1 MGPSRVLPPV
11 LTFGILLLIMGSV
24 GAVPLPQAGAGET
37 SNHEVSL
44 YFVALSVGTF
54 VMLLVVLVNC
64 LSCCKEPEI
73 NFKEFGDHFDDE
85 IEFTPPAEDTPS
97 TQSPAEVF
105 TLSVPTVSFPG
116 PSQFQLPQDGS
127 KSQVARHSLS
137 YIQEISN
144 GSFGK
149 ILLGEIYTDSSV
161 ARVIVK
167 ELKAS
172 AGSKEQEQFLKHG
185 EPYCVLQHPNVVQC
199 LGQCVEAIPYLLVFE
214 FCDLGD
220 IKAYL
225 CNEEEKLSG
234 DAEVMLLQRMACE
247 IAAGLAVMHKQNFV
261 HSDVALRNCF
271 LTSDLTVKLGDYGI
285 GYTRYKEDYLE
296 TDDKR
301 IFPLRWTAP
310 ELVTSFQNRLVVA
323 DQTKHSNIWALGVTL
338 WELLNGAAR
347 PYSDLSDGEVL
358 AQVVKEKQV
367 KLPEPE
373 LEQPYSDRWYEVLQF
388 CWLPSDKRITAEEVH
403 RLLTYLRMQSQ
414 RDSEVDFEQR
424 WNSLKPNTNNRPLS
438 TNSAFPILEHF
449 TGDGLNHEM
458 DEVLTVT
465 ETSQGLSFEYV
476 WEAAKHDHYEEQN
489 HTNPDMVVDYKNIFV
504 PVPVNVFEK
513 TSSEPVCEMQDC
525 VSQDDSIIVSGVL
538 PVFDVQKL
546 SGGNEYYI
554 QLEENTQIDR
564 DSYRPPFSSSEIG
577 QQLHLLGKNSQF
589 IVLGDPNFE
598 ESNTDID
605 LFHTG
610 VELKDSTVP
619 EYLHVSSGHVYSSQ
633 RMPTKDNNLEDL
645 VKVNNVFDLPKVN
658 GLHTE
663 ISSSTS
669 GSGILVESNLSL
681 GDMEHKCSGYHKN
694 EIMPQSHF
702 RQVENK
708 ELTDNFL
715 FLQEKNLLR
724 DPLSDQDVTG
734 DFRLELEKGGFM
746 KNILTTLDRNNL
758 DIELQLAENKSNLSP
773 MFDTFGSSVI
783 KGIGPVLEGKILR
796 STSESPSDLLVLAD
810 SSAIGTVP
818 SSETKNSF
826 LHVSDDITSNDDN
839 SIESEGASTDLS
851 PCYTKI
857 QNFSTNIIPVTEIL
871 HFKTKSKT
879 NGMTHQNETP
889 QSNSL
894 SEVKHVATMDGSN
907 CDDPLSQ
914 TSVIKLSSELATETV
929 MSSIETSSQSEI
941 QKAVFSEICAEPVQ
955 FSDSTSQDSVL
966 EDSLSAP
973 SQTLEGSAETPD
985 SLDSLDEHEVLGS
998 SGIQSPNALLPPD
1011 KPADSGYETENLESP
1026 EWTSH
1031 TTSAGSP
1038 NKDTVLNG
1046 SVVDNVG
1053 SPSPT
1058 PVIIISEAVDC
1069 SDIESIEDNLE
1080 LPTTKTCPNLNQNS
1094 YRDSAY
1100 FSDNDFEPER
1110 KLEDSASM
1118 SSKPTSLISE
1128 DQPFNDYFHLKENI
1142 GYSFF
1147 HGNVTDHIQSP
1158 VNIVASS
1165 SGLKQ
1170 ELEVDEHFELQRD
1183 IDTNEQTDYGEFDKE
1198 GPLTMQYPDDVKD
1211 LVHDNFSLT
1220 KTIHKTE
1227 VSELLIDTDWISSP
1241 TQLSSVGSA
1250 DNTPTVDLVSEKEL
1264 SLHSEIPK
1272 LKEPDVE
1279 GKYLRRLDASGLLE
1293 SLEDGID
1300 ADEEDENSDD
1310 SDDDIRAYDIRSFSS
1325 DSDDDI
1331 AHPVPIVLTNKDDGK
1346 DLRSLLKLHVPASK
1360 RLFHEE
1366 RKEKKAVS
1374 FFDDVTVYL
1383 FDQETPTKELGVRA
1397 TDSHNHFASSSS
1409 PVSSSSPNYLHK
1421 FTNSESSTDEEGG
1434 GFEWDDDF
1442 SSPEPSFLSKTANS
1456 LINTKH
1462 SIQASK
1468 YFSPPPPPRS
1478 PEKSWLQASP
1488 YSRFSISP
1496 ANLASFSITH
1506 LTDSDIEQGSSE
1518 DGEKD

>member
-1 MGPSRVLPPV
+1 
-11 LTFGILLLIMGSV
+11 MGSV
-24 GAVPLPQAGAGET
+24 GAVPLPQTGAGET
-37 SNHEVSL
+37 ADHEVSL
-44 YFVALSVGTF
+44 YFVALSVCTF
-54 VMLLVVLVNC
+54 VVLLVVLVNC

-73 NFKEFGDHFDDE
+73 NFKEFGEHFDDE

-105 TLSVPTVSFPG
+105 TLSVPTVSFSA

-127 KSQVARHSLS
+127 KSQVARHTLS
-137 YIQEISN
+137 YIQEIAN

-172 AGSKEQEQFLKHG
+172 AGLKEQEQFLKHG
-185 EPYCVLQHPNVVQC
+185 EPYCVLKHPNVVQC

-220 IKAYL
+220 VKEYL
-225 CNEEEKLSG
+225 CKEEEQLSG

-247 IAAGLAVMHKQNFV
+247 IAAGLAVMHKHNFV
-261 HSDVALRNCF
+261 HSDFALRNCF
-271 LTSDLTVKLGDYGI
+271 LTSDLTVKVGDYGI
-285 GYTRYKEDYLE
+285 GFSRYKEDYLE
-296 TDDKR
+296 TDEKR

-310 ELVTSFQNRLVVA
+310 ELVTSFQDRLVIA
-323 DQTKHSNIWALGVTL
+323 DQSKHSNIWALGVTL
-338 WELLNGAAR
+338 WELLNGAVQ
-347 PYSDLSDGEVL
+347 PYSDLCDGEVL
-358 AQVVKEKQV
+358 AQVLKEKRV

-424 WNSLKPNTNNRPLS
+424 WNSLKPNMNNRQLY

-449 TGDGLNHEM
+449 TADGLSHEM
-458 DEVLTVT
+458 EEVLTVT

-489 HTNPDMVVDYKNIFV
+489 HTDQDTAVDYKNIFV

-513 TSSEPVCEMQDC
+513 TSAEPVHELQDC
-525 VSQDDSIIVSGVL
+525 VNQDDSIIVPGLL
-538 PVFDVQKL
+538 PVFDAHKP
-546 SGGNEYYI
+546 SGGNQYCI
-554 QLEENTQIDR
+554 QLEENTGIDQAIHK
-564 DSYRPPFSSSEIG
+564 PPSSSSHIDH
-577 QQLHLLGKNSQF
+577 QVDLLGKNSKF
-589 IVLGDPNFE
+589 IDLGDLNFE
-598 ESNTDID
+598 DSNTDVD

-610 VELKDSTVP
+610 VELKDSTKP

-633 RMPTKDNNLEDL
+633 RMHTKDENFEDL
-645 VKVNNVFDLPKVN
+645 VKVNKVFDLPKVN
-658 GLHTE
+658 GLHPE
-663 ISSSTS
+663 ISSATS
-669 GSGILVESNLSL
+669 GSGIFVESNLSPC
-681 GDMEHKCSGYHKN
+681 DIKHKSSGYHKN
-694 EIMPQSHF
+694 EIMPRSHF
-702 RQVENK
+702 GKVKNK

-724 DPLSDQDVTG
+724 DPLFDQDITG
-734 DFRLELEKGGFM
+734 DFRLQLEKGDFM
-746 KNILTTLDRNNL
+746 KNIFTTSDRNSL
-758 DIELQLAENKSNLSP
+758 DIELQLAENKSNLSSL
-773 MFDTFGSSVI
+773 FDTCSSVN
-783 KGIGPVLEGKILR
+783 KDVGPVLEGKTLR
-796 STSESPSDLLVLAD
+796 SNSDSPSDLLVLAD
-810 SSAIGTVP
+810 SSAIGTMP
-818 SSETKNSF
+818 SSETKNSL
-826 LHVSDDITSNDDN
+826 LHVSDRITSNYEY
-839 SIESEGASTDLS
+839 SKEIEVASTDLS
-851 PCYTKI
+851 LGYTKT
-857 QNFSTNIIPVTEIL
+857 QNFSTDLIPATEIL

-879 NGMTHQNETP
+879 HQNEIP
-889 QSNSL
+889 QSNIL

-907 CDDPLSQ
+907 CDDPLIQ
-914 TSVIKLSSELATETV
+914 PCVVKLSSEPPPETL
-929 MSSIETSSQSEI
+929 MSSIESSCQPETP
-941 QKAVFSEICAEPVQ
+941 KVFFSEMHVEPVQ

-973 SQTLEGSAETPD
+973 SQTLERSAETPD
-985 SLDSLDEHEVLGS
+985 SLDSLDEHEGLGS
-998 SGIQSPNALLPPD
+998 SDIQSPNALLPPD

-1031 TTSAGSP
+1031 TTSADTP

-1046 SVVDNVG
+1046 TVVDNVG
-1053 SPSPT
+1053 SLSLT

-1069 SDIESIEDNLE
+1069 SEIEINEDNLE
-1080 LPTTKTCPNLNQNS
+1080 LPTTKTCSNLKQNS

-1110 KLEDSASM
+1110 KLEDSTSM
-1118 SSKPTSLISE
+1118 TSKPPPLIPE
-1128 DQPFNDYFHLKENI
+1128 DQPFNDYFNIKENL

-1147 HGNVTDHIQSP
+1147 HRNVTDQIQSP
-1158 VNIVASS
+1158 VSIVASS
-1165 SGLKQ
+1165 SVLQ
-1170 ELEVDEHFELQRD
+1170 EELGIDEHFELQRD
-1183 IDTNEQTDYGEFDKE
+1183 IDTFGQTYYGGYDQEM
-1198 GPLTMQYPDDVKD
+1198 PLAMQYPDDKD
-1211 LVHDNFSLT
+1211 LIYDNFSQA
-1220 KTIHKTE
+1220 KTVHITE
-1227 VSELLIDTDWISSP
+1227 VSNPFLDTDWTSSPMQISS
-1241 TQLSSVGSA
+1241 LGSA
-1250 DNTPTVDLVSEKEL
+1250 DSFPTVDLVSDREL
-1264 SLHSEIPK
+1264 PLHSEIPK

-1279 GKYLRRLDASGLLE
+1279 GKYLRKLDASELRQ

-1310 SDDDIRAYDIRSFSS
+1310 SDDDIRAYDIQSFSS

-1331 AHPVPIVLTNKDDGK
+1331 VHPVPIVLTDKDDGK
-1346 DLRSLLKLHVPASK
+1346 DLRSLLKLPVPASK

-1383 FDQETPTKELGVRA
+1383 FDQETPTKELGTRA
-1397 TDSHNHFASSSS
+1397 TDSNNHFSSCSS
-1409 PVSSSSPNYLHK
+1409 PVSSSSPNYLQK
-1421 FTNSESSTDEEGG
+1421 CTNSESSTDEEGG

-1442 SSPEPSFLSKTANS
+1442 SSPQPSFLSKTANS

-1478 PEKSWLQASP
+1478 PDKSWTHPSP

-1496 ANLASFSITH
+1496 ANIASFSITH